1 MLWGYQFLPGE
12 ASVGLSIRSRNL
24 ILFVIVVALLGFA
37 LPLAGDA
44 RAQARS
50 GGGSTPAQKEIREA
64 TMLFYAALN
73 SALHGDLDP
82 LSAVWSHSSDVSEL
96 DGVGARAKGWTEVR
110 ADFRNMARLYPDGRI
125 EPQDI
130 LVVAD
135 GDIGYSVCTETGQL
149 RSPEGPMVKFTRRA
163 TNIFRREDG
172 RWKMVHRHTGASS
185 GPSQGALR

>member
-1 MLWGYQFLPGE
+1 M
-12 ASVGLSIRSRNL
+12 GLSARSLNL
-24 ILFVIVVALLGFA
+24 ISLVIVVALLG
-37 LPLAGDA
+37 LPRPFVSNA

-50 GGGSTPAQKEIREA
+50 GGDSTPAQKEIREA

-82 LSAVWSHSSDVSEL
+82 LSAVWSHRSDVSDL
-96 DGVGARAKGWTEVR
+96 DGVGARATGWTEVR
-110 ADFRNMARLYPDGRI
+110 ADFQNMARLYPEGRI

-172 RWKMVHRHTGASS
+172 SWKMVHRHTDAGSS
-185 GPSQGALR
+185 PSQGALR